1 MGLVL
6 SIALSVGSRRGLVGK
21 KGLPDMLRTLITL
34 ECAEDASFSAIAV
47 DAGAPPRPL
56 SVALLEQLIVF
67 LAPRKR
73 GAVREGAGLS
83 PISPL
88 YLPCISPVST

>member
-6 SIALSVGSRRGLVGK
+6 SIALSAGSRRGLVGK

-47 DAGAPPRPL
+47 DAGAPTLTLTRTRTRTRTRT
-56 SVALLEQLIVF
+56 
-67 LAPRKR
+67 LAANP
-73 GAVREGAGLS
+73 S
-83 PISPL
+83 P
-88 YLPCISPVST
+88 

>member
-6 SIALSVGSRRGLVGK
+6 SIALSAGSRRGLVGK

-47 DAGAPPRPL
+47 DAGAPTLTHPNANHHPHP
-56 SVALLEQLIVF
+56 Q
-67 LAPRKR
+67 PH
-73 GAVREGAGLS
+73 
-83 PISPL
+83 PIPNPNPNPSR
-88 YLPCISPVST
+88 

>member
-6 SIALSVGSRRGLVGK
+6 SIALSAGSRRGLVGK

-47 DAGAPPRPL
+47 DAGAPTLTRTRTRTRTL
-56 SVALLEQLIVF
+56 TRT
-67 LAPRKR
+67 LAANP
-73 GAVREGAGLS
+73 S
-83 PISPL
+83 P
-88 YLPCISPVST
+88 

>member
-6 SIALSVGSRRGLVGK
+6 SIALSAGSRRGLVGK

-47 DAGAPPRPL
+47 DAGAPTLPL
-56 SVALLEQLIVF
+56 TLTLTLALALTLTLTLA
-67 LAPRKR
+67 LAPNR
-73 GAVREGAGLS
+73 
-83 PISPL
+83 
-88 YLPCISPVST
+88 

>member
-6 SIALSVGSRRGLVGK
+6 SIALSAGSRRGLVGK

-47 DAGAPPRPL
+47 DAGAP
-56 SVALLEQLIVF
+56 ALTLT
-67 LAPRKR
+67 LALALTRTLTLTLTLTLTQP
-73 GAVREGAGLS
+73 
-83 PISPL
+83 
-88 YLPCISPVST
+88 